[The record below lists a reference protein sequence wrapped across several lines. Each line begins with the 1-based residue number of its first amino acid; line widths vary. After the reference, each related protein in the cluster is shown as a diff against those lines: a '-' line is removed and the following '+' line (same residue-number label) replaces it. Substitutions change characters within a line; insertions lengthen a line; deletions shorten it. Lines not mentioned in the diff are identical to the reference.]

1 MELVEGGELFDYV
14 AIQHFKPEICRF
26 YFNQMIQALYHSH
39 SSGVAH
45 RDLKPENILLDRNFN
60 VKIADFGFAAPIYGR
75 DGSGFLTTNLGTPG
89 YMAPE
94 IHNGHAYQG
103 EVVDLFAIGVILFIL
118 YSGHPPF
125 CIAGTN
131 DPYFKLLAN
140 NRADI
145 FWREHSK
152 SHP

>member
-1 MELVEGGELFDYV
+1 
-14 AIQHFKPEICRF
+14 
-26 YFNQMIQALYHSH
+26 
-39 SSGVAH
+39 
-45 RDLKPENILLDRNFN
+45 LLDRNFN
-60 VKIADFGFAAPIYGR
+60 VKIADFGFAAPIYGL

-131 DPYFKLLAN
+131 DPYFKLLSN
-140 NRADI
+140 NRVDI
-145 FWREHSK
+145 FWK
-152 SHP
+152 